1 MSTSWDRSATELL
14 VIREGHQAPRSLAR
28 HCWRGSDL
36 RDHCAV
42 GILDGV
48 TSLPTPSAAADV
60 IRRTFRVILS
70 GDPLGEPPWVRAIGD
85 PGDAGWFGP
94 GSAAWQVNGSLATLV
109 GGPRALLMQAC
120 HPLALAGVEQHSTY
134 RTDPL
139 GRLQRTNLYVT
150 TSTFGSTELAER
162 TAAMVTRVHD
172 RVSGI
177 ADDGRPYSARD
188 PRLLLWVHIGLTE
201 SMLLAFERYGT
212 TKVDGDAYVNDM
224 SVLARALG
232 VTDPPTT
239 RDELADAISSFR
251 GEVAGGPAAESV
263 NRFLRFPGRALPVGA
278 WAPYE
283 VLIRAAADLLP
294 TWAHDCL
301 GSSPRHQVFQQLD
314 AAACRTLLRSL
325 QGILGSR
332 SRAVELAHERV
343 QSHRPDSARGVD
355 HH

>member
-1 MSTSWDRSATELL
+1 VTLL
-14 VIREGHQAPRSLAR
+14 
-28 HCWRGSDL
+28 
-36 RDHCAV
+36 
-42 GILDGV
+42 
-48 TSLPTPSAAADV
+48 TPSAAADT
-60 IRRTFRVILS
+60 IRRTFRIILS
-70 GDPLGEPPWVRAIGD
+70 GDPNGEPPWVRAIGQ

-150 TSTFGSTELAER
+150 TSTFGTTQLAEQ
-162 TAAMVTRVHD
+162 TAAMVSRVHD
-172 RVSGI
+172 RVVGT
-177 ADDGRPYSARD
+177 ADDGRSYSARD
-188 PRLLLWVHIGLTE
+188 PRLLLWVHVGLTE
-201 SMLLAFERYGT
+201 SMLLAYERFGT
-212 TKVDGDAYVNDM
+212 SPIDADAYVNDM

-232 VTDPPTT
+232 VEEPPTT
-239 RDELADAISSFR
+239 RVQLGTTIESFR
-251 GEVAGGPAAESV
+251 DEIAGGATAWSV

-283 VLIRAAADLLP
+283 VLVRAASDLLP

-301 GSSPRHQVFQQLD
+301 GSSPRPRVIQQVD
-314 AAACRTLLRSL
+314 AATCRVMLRSL
-325 QGILGSR
+325 QAVLGPR
-332 SRAVELAHERV
+332 SRAVELAHQRV
-343 QSHRPDSARGVD
+343 ESHAADSARGVD